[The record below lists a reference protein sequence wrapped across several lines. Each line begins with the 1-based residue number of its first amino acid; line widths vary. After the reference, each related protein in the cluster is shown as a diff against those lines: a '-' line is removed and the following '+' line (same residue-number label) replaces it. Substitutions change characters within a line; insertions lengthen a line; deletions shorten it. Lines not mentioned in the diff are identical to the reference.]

1 MVPKSTV
8 VQKKIVTKQDGGN
21 TTAAK
26 PKPTNEAQKVS
37 ETKTQPQTKASVEST
52 QSTGGGFS
60 FDNFLQENA
69 TTLQVSKTQAP
80 SGKTNAP
87 SGKTDAP
94 SGKSAAPEKK
104 KLVAKAQPF
113 QATTLTSESILSQ
126 IQGPPTQKSTTSANS
141 TLTAE
146 SILSQIQGGPTTQ
159 TQPAGTT
166 LTAESILSQIKD
178 EPVIKAQPKESQGF
192 DFDGF
197 AKNMGAVSQQQVQK
211 EHIVT
216 EYKTE
221 DEKQIKI
228 AVEVKKTVAVETQ
241 NAEIVTQSLLNVL
254 GVNPAGNNTE
264 SNPQASLEKDLV
276 NLLGVNKDNAQ
287 EVKAN
292 AQEVKETGP
301 IDEAQLKSILQ
312 INPADNK

>member
-8 VQKKIVTKQDGGN
+8 VQKKIVTKQDSGN

-37 ETKTQPQTKASVEST
+37 ETKTQPQTKASVQST

-80 SGKTNAP
+80 SGKT
-87 SGKTDAP
+87 DAP
-94 SGKSAAPEKK
+94 SGKPAAPEKK

-211 EHIVT
+211 AHIVT

>member
-8 VQKKIVTKQDGGN
+8 VQKKIVTKRDSGN

-37 ETKTQPQTKASVEST
+37 ETKTQPQTKASVQST

-80 SGKTNAP
+80 SGKT
-87 SGKTDAP
+87 DAP
-94 SGKSAAPEKK
+94 SGKPAAPEKK

-228 AVEVKKTVAVETQ
+228 AVEVKKTAAGETQ
-241 NAEIVTQSLLNVL
+241 NAGIDTQSLLNVL
-254 GVNPAGNNTE
+254 GVNPAGTNTE

-292 AQEVKETGP
+292 AQEVKETGS

>member
-8 VQKKIVTKQDGGN
+8 VQKKIVTKQDSGN

-37 ETKTQPQTKASVEST
+37 ETKTQPQTKASVQST

-80 SGKTNAP
+80 SGKT
-87 SGKTDAP
+87 DAP
-94 SGKSAAPEKK
+94 SGKPAAPEKK

-228 AVEVKKTVAVETQ
+228 AVEVKKTAAGETQ
-241 NAEIVTQSLLNVL
+241 NAGIDTQSLLNVL
-254 GVNPAGNNTE
+254 GVNPAGTNTE

>member
-8 VQKKIVTKQDGGN
+8 VQKKIVTKQDSGN

-37 ETKTQPQTKASVEST
+37 ETKTQPQTKASVQST

-80 SGKTNAP
+80 SGKT
-87 SGKTDAP
+87 DAP
-94 SGKSAAPEKK
+94 SGKPAAPEKK